1 MEIMGIPLCSANPAM
16 LRHCWSQNLGL
27 VETWGIR
34 WGDLRSRFMFKG
46 PKVSSSS
53 SSSVCPAPFFLR
65 SSLVFK
71 YSQEPTGMFWEQF
84 IADDRVPLGFLFH
97 GRLPCR
103 MMQHSHVSLWWVWL
117 HFVAASPDMHGWLE
131 NVGQNWVPT
140 IEWFDDEKRWK
151 KVSNCEAKGPFW
163 SFWNIPTLL
172 DSWCCTATFSQS
184 QLQKV
189 DTSNRPQFY
198 STKVSTTE
206 QSRPWNWDLMRQIAC
221 ACLCWCAMHHEW
233 FTKQNRTMTIN
244 WWFQHV
250 SALSWLL
257 SLISY

>member
-46 PKVSSSS
+46 PKVS

-117 HFVAASPDMHGWLE
+117 HFVAASPDMRLGMAGLRTL
-131 NVGQNWVPT
+131 VK
-140 IEWFDDEKRWK
+140 IESLQLNGLMVKKDEKRFQTVRPK
-151 KVSNCEAKGPFW
+151 GLFEAFETYPHC
-163 SFWNIPTLL
+163 L
-172 DSWCCTATFSQS
+172 TAGVVQPPSVN
-184 QLQKV
+184 LNYRK
-189 DTSNRPQFY
+189 
-198 STKVSTTE
+198 
-206 QSRPWNWDLMRQIAC
+206 
-221 ACLCWCAMHHEW
+221 
-233 FTKQNRTMTIN
+233 
-244 WWFQHV
+244 
-250 SALSWLL
+250 
-257 SLISY
+257 